1 MKKIVLVA
9 ALMSFWNTISAQQ
22 DPHFTQYF
30 DNTLFINPAYAGS
43 KGVLNVIGIHREQ
56 WVGFDGRPQSTTL
69 SIHSPLT
76 YENVGL
82 GLTMVNDKVGP
93 MNQSM
98 FYGDVS
104 YTAKFKDKTKKLS
117 FGIKGGINLI
127 NIGTSSL
134 VTVESGDPKFM
145 TNTQN
150 RINPNF
156 GAGFLY
162 HTPRFF
168 IGASVPKFLEKGYD
182 GASTTNLEKRH
193 YFGIIGGVIK
203 LNNTW
208 KLRPTAQVKL
218 TENAPMSIDASV
230 AGIYREKL
238 WLGAMYRYDAAFGA
252 FLQYQFTP
260 QFKAG
265 IATDFG
271 TQAIRNYNYGT
282 YELMVS
288 YDFVF
293 KKVGIRSPR
302 YF

>member
-1 MKKIVLVA
+1 MKKSIILA
-9 ALMSFWNTISAQQ
+9 AFLSFVCSVTAQQ

-43 KGVLNVIGIHREQ
+43 KGVMNVTGIHREQ

-76 YENVGL
+76 YESVGL

-98 FYGDVS
+98 FYGDFS
-104 YTAKFKDKTKKLS
+104 YTAKFKDKKKKLS
-117 FGIKGGINLI
+117 FGLKAGLNII

-134 VTVESGDPKFM
+134 VTVESGDPKFLSNT
-145 TNTQN
+145 TNA
-150 RINPNF
+150 INPNF
-156 GAGFLY
+156 GAGILY
-162 HTPRFF
+162 HTPKFF
-168 IGASVPKFLEKGYD
+168 IGASVPKFIEKAYG
-182 GASTTNLEKRH
+182 GASSTNLERRH
-193 YFGIIGGVIK
+193 IFGIIGGVIPM
-203 LNNTW
+203 NATW
-208 KLRPTAQVKL
+208 KLRPTAQLKM
-218 TENAPMSIDASV
+218 TQNAPISLDASV
-230 AGIYREKL
+230 AAIYREKL
-238 WLGAMYRYDAAFGA
+238 YLGAMYRLDAAFGA

-282 YELMVS
+282 YELMIS